1 MNLRRL
7 ALTISALLMLVM
19 GAHAQDANLTACVS
33 EGEYDASADYF
44 ADEVSFTHAEN
55 VTVEYFNNYK
65 VVTVSDAYDGAPEPF
80 TYVLVQC
87 GTPAPDTSSVPANA
101 QIIDVPITSLISLST
116 TQLPHLIALDALDVL
131 VGMDT
136 FLYVNAPEVRAMID
150 EGALFE
156 LGFNRDINLEVALDA
171 EPDLAMGYAFFPD
184 SDSWPLLLDAG
195 IPVAINAEWRE
206 GTLLGRAEWIKFTAL
221 FVNGEDR
228 ANEVFDAVESEYVA
242 LAELGSSVP
251 EDERPVVLWN
261 TVFGD
266 TWAFPALDSYTGELM
281 RNGGGLIALAELA
294 NEDSTALLSFET
306 VYEGALDADLWILNA
321 FATPDLDALAAQD
334 ARYADFAAFQS
345 GNVWNND
352 LVVNENG
359 GTDFFERG
367 AAFPQLI
374 LADIIAILHP
384 ELLPDHEFNFF
395 RQLD

>member
-1 MNLRRL
+1 
-7 ALTISALLMLVM
+7 
-19 GAHAQDANLTACVS
+19 
-33 EGEYDASADYF
+33 
-44 ADEVSFTHAEN
+44 
-55 VTVEYFNNYK
+55 
-65 VVTVSDAYDGAPEPF
+65 
-80 TYVLVQC
+80 
-87 GTPAPDTSSVPANA
+87 
-101 QIIDVPITSLISLST
+101 
-116 TQLPHLIALDALDVL
+116 
-131 VGMDT
+131 
-136 FLYVNAPEVRAMID
+136 
-150 EGALFE
+150 
-156 LGFNRDINLEVALDA
+156 
-171 EPDLAMGYAFFPD
+171 
-184 SDSWPLLLDAG
+184 
-195 IPVAINAEWRE
+195 
-206 GTLLGRAEWIKFTAL
+206 
-221 FVNGEDR
+221 
-228 ANEVFDAVESEYVA
+228 
-242 LAELGSSVP
+242 
-251 EDERPVVLWN
+251 
-261 TVFGD
+261 
-266 TWAFPALDSYTGELM
+266 M